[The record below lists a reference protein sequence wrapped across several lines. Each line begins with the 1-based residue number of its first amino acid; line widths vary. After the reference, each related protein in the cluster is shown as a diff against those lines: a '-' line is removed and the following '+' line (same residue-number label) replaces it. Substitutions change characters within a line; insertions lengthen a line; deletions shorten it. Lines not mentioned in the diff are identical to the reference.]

1 MLNNRVEF
9 CKKDFQMYKDFQK
22 NIDIC
27 NRRMAELKNK
37 YMSVESIQDDKK
49 DTRYASLIE
58 KLKQDMYVKNIEALE
73 AAVIDD
79 LQNMFV
85 ISRTIDLCVDIVDS
99 NVHTA
104 ICLTVLDGDTQECAA
119 RTMRYSRPQIAKF
132 VNNFFNNRKCQE
144 MYKLAIKQS
153 ENDFRDFIA

>member
-27 NRRMAELKNK
+27 NQRMAELKDK
-37 YMSVESIQDDKK
+37 YTNVEYIQDNKNAAPHMEIIK
-49 DTRYASLIE
+49 TLQ
-58 KLKQDMYVKNIEALE
+58 QDMYVRSRDALE
-73 AAVIDD
+73 IAIIDN
-79 LQNMFV
+79 LRNMFI
-85 ISRTIDLCVDIVDS
+85 ISRTIDLCVDVINS

-104 ICLTVLDGDTQECAA
+104 ICLTVLDGDTQDCAA
-119 RTMRYSRPQIAKF
+119 STMKYSRPQIAKF
-132 VNNFFNNRKCQE
+132 VNSFFNNPKCQE

-153 ENDFRDFIA
+153 ENNFRDFIK

>member
-27 NRRMAELKNK
+27 NCRMAELKNK

-58 KLKQDMYVKNIEALE
+58 KLKQDMYVKSIEALE
-73 AAVIDD
+73 VAVIDN
-79 LQNMFV
+79 LQNIFV
-85 ISRTIDLCVDIVDS
+85 ISRTIDLCAGVVNS

-104 ICLTVLDGDTQECAA
+104 ICLTVLDGEGFAGTC
-119 RTMRYSRPQIAKF
+119 S
-132 VNNFFNNRKCQE
+132 
-144 MYKLAIKQS
+144 
-153 ENDFRDFIA
+153 